1 MNFSERF
8 GFKSIKDKI
17 QDKSMDTDLKNSI
30 WNALKLSYFDIENIM
45 FESYLIQEYNYLFGQ
60 IWVNHFKLT
69 LDTLEDHIGDKYNQI
84 KGIYFKKLEWSEIY
98 DLIEFIVNTYLNSEL
113 NQKFIKFCNTI
124 FKKELSAYRFVGTR
138 LTKITSETEI
148 SEIEEALKIKDP
160 FKPIIRHLN
169 NSLKLLS
176 DKKTPDYK
184 NSIKESISAVEAMC
198 QIITQNKKA
207 TLGDALKLI
216 EKQGK
221 IQLHQAL
228 KMAFNKLYGYTSNAS
243 GIRHGSGLMEE
254 QDLDFEDAKFILVT
268 CSAFI
273 NYLKE
278 KVNKAKLKIKKL

>member
-30 WNALKLSYFDIENIM
+30 WNALKLSYFDIENISY
-45 FESYLIQEYNYLFGQ
+45 ESYLIQEYNYLFGQ

-69 LDTLEDHIGDKYNQI
+69 LDTLEDHIVEKYNQI

-98 DLIEFIVNTYLNSEL
+98 DLIEFIVNTYRNLEL
-113 NQKFIKFCNTI
+113 NQKFIKFCNII

-160 FKPIIRHLN
+160 FKPIVRHLN
-169 NSLKLLS
+169 NSLKLFS

-221 IQLHQAL
+221 IQIHQAL
-228 KMAFNKLYGYTSNAS
+228 KIAFNKLYGYTSNAS
-243 GIRHGSGLMEE
+243 GIRHGSGLMEDH
-254 QDLDFEDAKFILVT
+254 DLDFEDAKFILVS